1 MPTGKKYSNESN
13 KKIIMKAKKEGK
25 ISAKQMSS
33 LPEGLLLG
41 IAKKGDKKGGIK
53 EKRHKTGKQAHKR
66 GRPKGG
72 SMVKVEG

>member
-1 MPTGKKYSNESN
+1 MPTGKKYSSDSN

-41 IAKKGDKKGGIK
+41 IAKKGDKKGGHIK
-53 EKRHKTGKQAHKR
+53 EVALRVGLWLK
-66 GRPKGG
+66 
-72 SMVKVEG
+72 